1 MSLIPFEPPSWIK
14 DVSAK
19 TIEENMMKNLPLDID
34 KTEGGI
40 AWDLTY
46 PTALEK
52 SEMLQFYMIQTLKTM
67 FPMWA
72 EGKWLDYHAQDCG
85 LTRRAANKSYG
96 TVKVTGITGTVIPK
110 GFIFCVPADSDV
122 AAIDFET
129 LAEATIPASKT
140 IEIEVQA
147 VVAGKHT
154 NVASDTIT
162 IMRNPMRGITNITND
177 EAITGGAEEE
187 DDESLRQRIDEYLA
201 GSSDSYVGN
210 NADYVRWAKEVPGVG
225 FAHTI
230 PAYNGPNSVKVVVV
244 DTEGLPANTQIL
256 NAVHLHIWGTDKKD
270 LARLAPVGVTDFS
283 VVAPTPVTITYSF
296 KLKLTPGATEET
308 VITNYKTALQ
318 KYYASVADDGSGP
331 KPVQYVMVAAI
342 LAQNVVGVAD
352 FKEFLM
358 DNGETNITFE
368 EDEYPV
374 TGTIEVE
381 TYE

>member
-1 MSLIPFEPPSWIK
+1 MSLVAFEPPDWIK
-14 DVSAK
+14 GVSAK

-52 SEMLQFYMIQTLKTM
+52 SEILQYHFIQVLKTM

-72 EGKWLDYHAQDCG
+72 EGKWLDYHAHEYG
-85 LTRRAANKSYG
+85 LIRRAANKAYG
-96 TVKVTGITGTVIPK
+96 IVKVKGIAGTVIPK

-129 LAEATIPASKT
+129 LADAIIPASQT
-140 IEIEVQA
+140 VEIEVQA
-147 VVAGKHT
+147 VVAGKIA

-230 PAYNGPNSVKVVVV
+230 PEYHGPNSVKVVVV
-244 DTEGLPANTQIL
+244 DMDGVQANAQIL
-256 NAVHLHIWGTDKKD
+256 KAVRLHIFGTNRKD
-270 LARLAPVGVTDFS
+270 MARLAPVGVTDFT
-283 VVAPTPVTITYSF
+283 VVAPIPVMITYSF
-296 KLKLTPGATEET
+296 KLKLDTGATKDG
-308 VITNYKTALQ
+308 VIANFRKALQ
-318 KYYASVADDGSGP
+318 KYYARIADDGGGS
-331 KPVQYVMVAAI
+331 KQVQYVMTAAV
-342 LAQNVVGVAD
+342 LAQNVLGVAD
-352 FKEFLM
+352 FKGFLM
-358 DNGETNITFE
+358 NGAETNIIFE

-374 TGTIEVE
+374 TGTIEVDV
-381 TYE
+381 YE